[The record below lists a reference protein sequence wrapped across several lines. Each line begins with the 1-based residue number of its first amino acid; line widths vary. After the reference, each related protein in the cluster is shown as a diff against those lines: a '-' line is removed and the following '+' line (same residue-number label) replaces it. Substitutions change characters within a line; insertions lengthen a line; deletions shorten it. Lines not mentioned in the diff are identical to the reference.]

1 MSKKNETKP
10 LKQPDV
16 IGSASFLHTILTKLE
31 VDYGWSFYDE
41 NKKIVLTDMQRELIQ
56 DVAKATKELFS

>member
-10 LKQPDV
+10 LKQPAV
-16 IGSASFLHTILTKLE
+16 IGSASFLRTLLKKLE
-31 VDYGWSFYDE
+31 VDYGWSFHDE
-41 NKKIVLTDMQRELIQ
+41 NKKVVITDMQRELIQ